1 MSEHAPINLPRPNYS
16 RAITLSFYVLLV
28 AIALIQ
34 VFGIFRGLSS
44 ATGMD
49 QAQIARELARG
60 NGFHTKFVRPYAWQ
74 QIIAGGKEVPVTQL
88 KDTYQPP
95 LQPLIWAP
103 VFKALGKWLDY
114 DPTTGSAMYLLDRVI
129 GGLGAFWFLLTIAFT
144 HVTMRRLFDDQ
155 IAIFT
160 ALLLVLS
167 QPLWEIAVSGS
178 PQALV
183 MLWTALAFW
192 CFTHALVRVGAE
204 VSPWRALFGVSVCCG
219 LLVLTHWMAL
229 WIVIGF
235 VASAAFLMRDR
246 RSAAALLVLSV
257 PLLSLG
263 GWCVRNY
270 MVCGDLLGAAKATFQ
285 SLLVYGGDESIQRD
299 FILMNPP
306 VAVDSLFR
314 KLALNFQS
322 HWLDI
327 FNHFAAVVPAF
338 VCFFA
343 MLHRFR
349 KPEVGSARWSLIII
363 WVFVAVGMALLG
375 LKIGEADENDLF
387 CALVPAMGG
396 YGIAMLAML
405 WARLNLESGWFWRQW
420 GYAVIAI
427 AISAMPMLTKLPTA
441 LRIGIAFRGQLA
453 QWPPY
458 LPDRFARL
466 TKFVDDKEVL
476 FSDAPWA
483 VAWYADRTA
492 IWMPVERKQFPIMKS
507 KLDAQNMAVAGFV
520 ITPISAKVKLL
531 TDIFESTYREWA
543 DVVYRGP
550 MVAFNMEV
558 KNIAEFPY
566 PAIYPLHG
574 VSLPATGGLNV
585 MMVYYA
591 DRVRWDTQRQQTAK
605 Q

>member
-16 RAITLSFYVLLV
+16 RAISLSFYVLLV
-28 AIALIQ
+28 AVSLIQ

-49 QAQIARELARG
+49 QAQIAREIARG
-60 NGFHTKFVRPYAWQ
+60 RGFHTKFVRPYAWQ
-74 QIIAGGKEVPVTQL
+74 QMMSAGKDATVTGL
-88 KDTYQPP
+88 PDTAQPP

-103 VFKALGKWLDY
+103 FFKALEKWSAY

-129 GGLGAFWFLLTIAFT
+129 GGLGAFWYLLAIALT

-160 ALLLVLS
+160 ALVLVLC

-183 MLWTALAFW
+183 MLWTALGFW
-192 CFTHALVRVGAE
+192 CFTHALARVGAE
-204 VSPWRALFGVSVCCG
+204 VSPWRALAGIGVSCG
-219 LLVLTHWMAL
+219 LLALTHWMAL
-229 WIVIGF
+229 WIVLGF
-235 VASAAFLMRDR
+235 IVACAMLMKERRTAAVV
-246 RSAAALLVLSV
+246 LVGSV
-257 PLLSLG
+257 PLACLAG
-263 GWCVRNY
+263 MCMRNF
-270 MVCGDLLGAAKATFQ
+270 VLCGDALGAAKATFQ
-285 SLLVYGGDESIQRD
+285 SLLVYGSDESLQRD

-322 HWLDI
+322 QWLDV
-327 FNHFAAVVPAF
+327 FNHFGAVLPAF
-338 VCFFA
+338 VFFFA
-343 MLHRFR
+343 LLHRFR
-349 KPEVGSARWSLIII
+349 RPEVGAVRWA
-363 WVFVAVGMALLG
+363 VAIVWLLAASGMALLG
-375 LKIGEADENDLF
+375 LKIGEPDENDLF
-387 CALVPAMGG
+387 CALVPAMSGFG
-396 YGIAMLAML
+396 LAMLAMF

-420 GYAVIAI
+420 GYAIIVIL
-427 AISAMPMLTKLPTA
+427 ISAMPMFTKLPTA

-458 LPDRFARL
+458 LPDRIERL
-466 TKFVDDKEVL
+466 SKFVDENEVL

-483 VAWYADRTA
+483 IAWYADRTA
-492 IWMPVERKQFPIMKS
+492 VWMPVERKQFPIMKA
-507 KLDAQNMAVAGFV
+507 KLDAQKIAVAGFV

-543 DVVYRGP
+543 DIVYRGP
-550 MVAFNMEV
+550 MIAFQQEV
-558 KNIAEFPY
+558 RPVAEFPY
-566 PAIYPLHG
+566 TAIYPLMATP
-574 VSLPATGGLNV
+574 LPATGGLNV
-585 MMVYYA
+585 MMAYYA
-591 DRVRWDTQRQQTAK
+591 DRVRWDVAKHATAK